1 MHMYGSVCVEVCI
14 YCGVWF
20 VVVAAGSMCTYGV
33 RACRYVSVCGWV
45 RGVFQKLIGRYV
57 YVGVALCR
65 RTWRVF
71 VRAYDCSHRRRIAAA
86 IKNSSSSSSS
96 INDVHVA
103 SCMHARMGKRSFACT
118 SHWLPAKATN
128 IAGIVPLTHARLV
141 PRCACQVGP
150 SRPNLGPKMAPK

>member
-33 RACRYVSVCGWV
+33 RACRYVFVCGWV

-86 IKNSSSSSSS
+86 VKNSSSSSS
-96 INDVHVA
+96 INDIFFGHRFAHLCRMAAGRNAEA
-103 SCMHARMGKRSFACT
+103 SWEQWEVVCSMTRVM
-118 SHWLPAKATN
+118 
-128 IAGIVPLTHARLV
+128 
-141 PRCACQVGP
+141 Q
-150 SRPNLGPKMAPK
+150 